1 MATAKLSEQYIAG
14 LPFCEGRQTLVY
26 DSVTQGFGI
35 RVSGRRKVFFAEKRL
50 QGSGATRRRTIGPSP
65 AIKVADARREAYR
78 IISELSRGID
88 VKEEQARCKT
98 KAISLKT
105 LFESYVAARPLKPK
119 TEIGYRNAFESAFPD
134 WGGSPWTSLSA
145 QKILKRHQDLSTANG
160 PAYANLS
167 FRVLNAIVQFGID
180 RYRAPDD
187 SALLNDNPVGIL
199 TRAKAWNKVKPRSSY
214 VKPQELKGFW
224 EAVEKLESA
233 TGKDLLKVLILTGLR
248 RGEASG
254 LKWEHVDLALKK
266 IEIPDTK
273 NGKPHVLPL
282 SQPLMEIF
290 ERRSKPATSAYVFP
304 GADPEKHYC
313 ELKRSVAQ
321 VIKKSGLQFSPHD
334 LRRSFAVY
342 GETLELSGYTIKRLL
357 NHSSGGD
364 VTMDHYLPLDV
375 ERLRKP
381 MERIAEFVMGHAGK
395 LQGEK
400 VLQLPLAAS
409 AA

>member
-1 MATAKLSEQYIAG
+1 MATAKLSEQYIAN
-14 LPFCEGRQTLVY
+14 LPFCEGRQMLVF
-26 DSVTQGFGI
+26 DAATQGFGI
-35 RVSGRRKVFFAEKRL
+35 RVSGKRKVFFAEKRL
-50 QGSGATRRRTIGPSP
+50 QGSGATRRRTIGPWP
-65 AIKVADARREAYR
+65 AVKVPDARREALR

-88 VKEEQARCKT
+88 GKEEATRSKT
-98 KAISLKT
+98 KAILLNT
-105 LFESYVAARPLKPK
+105 LFESYVAARPLKRT
-119 TEIGYRNAFESAFPD
+119 TEKGYRNAFESAFPD

-145 QKILKRHQDLSTANG
+145 QKILKRHQELSVAKG
-160 PAYANLS
+160 PAYSNLS

-180 RYRAPDD
+180 RHRAPDD
-187 SALLNDNPVGIL
+187 SPLLNDNPVAIL
-199 TRAKAWNKVKPRSSY
+199 TRAKAWNRIKPRCSY
-214 VKPQELKGFW
+214 IKPKDLKGFW
-224 EAVEKLESA
+224 EALEELESA
-233 TGKDLLKVLILTGLR
+233 TAKDLLKVLILTGLR

-254 LKWEHVDLALKK
+254 LRWEHVDLALKK
-266 IEIPDTK
+266 IEIPETK
-273 NGKPHVLPL
+273 NGKAHVLPL

-290 ERRSKPATSAYVFP
+290 ERRSKSAGSVYVLP
-304 GADPEKHYC
+304 RVDPEKHYC

-357 NHSSGGD
+357 NHASGGD

-381 MERIAEFVMGHAGK
+381 MERIGEFVMGHAGK